1 MDARVERLSELE
13 SQAVVLDLLRQLFLA
28 GPTLG
33 LVEGVAALQPDSL
46 RLSPEGHAALET
58 IASLA
63 GENSSRQR
71 EWVEALQV
79 EYTRLF
85 IGPLDPRVQPYASFH
100 LSSNRSVV
108 SEETLAVREAY
119 ARSGLVVERLNSL
132 PDDHLGVE
140 LEFLFA
146 LTRAAADADDAAESS
161 RLLAE
166 RREFVRLHCATWF
179 EQVADEMAKESSES
193 FYLAIGTLL
202 RSCVRA

>member
-85 IGPLDPRVQPYASFH
+85 IGPLDPRVQPYASCY
-100 LSSNRSVV
+100 LSSTPTVV

-119 ARSGLVVERLNSL
+119 AKSGLIVERLNSL

-140 LEFLFA
+140 IEFLFA
-146 LTRAAADADDAAESS
+146 LTRAAADADDATRSAGLVAARQDFLRRHFPTWSGRVVEGINTESVDPFF
-161 RLLAE
+161 LA
-166 RREFVRLHCATWF
+166 A
-179 EQVADEMAKESSES
+179 AS
-193 FYLAIGTLL
+193 LL
-202 RSCVRA
+202 RSCLPS

>member
-13 SQAVVLDLLRQLFLA
+13 SQAVVLDMLRQLFLA
-28 GPTLG
+28 GPTMG

-63 GENSSRQR
+63 GENGTRQR

-85 IGPLDPRVQPYASFH
+85 IGPLDPRVQPYASCH
-100 LSSNRSVV
+100 LSSSRSVV

-161 RLLAE
+161 SLLAK
-166 RREFVRLHCATWF
+166 RREFVRLHCAPWF
-179 EQVADEMAKESSES
+179 EKVADEMAKESSES

-202 RSCVRA
+202 RSCARA